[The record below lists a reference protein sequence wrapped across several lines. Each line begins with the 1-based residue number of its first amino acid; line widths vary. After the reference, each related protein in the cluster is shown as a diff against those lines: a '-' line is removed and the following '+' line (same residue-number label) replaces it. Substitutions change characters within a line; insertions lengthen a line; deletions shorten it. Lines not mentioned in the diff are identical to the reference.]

1 MVSIVLLP
9 LHLHMYCDAAQ
20 SVLGKKKRDHLHDT
34 VKTAQ
39 IHAFTVKNKEILV
52 LQLSNEMQLSIMNK
66 VKSGELSIEDALN
79 QARRDQQQLLSL
91 KNQNDE
97 VKDSLKK
104 CCSLKFLTCFTR
116 RNVAPLSIW
125 TLVSEVNHNG

>member
-1 MVSIVLLP
+1 M
-9 LHLHMYCDAAQ
+9 
-20 SVLGKKKRDHLHDT
+20 HDT
-34 VKTAQ
+34 VKTAP
-39 IHAFTVKNKEILV
+39 IHAFTVKNKEVLV

-97 VKDSLKK
+97 VRDSLK
-104 CCSLKFLTCFTR
+104 
-116 RNVAPLSIW
+116 NVVLLNS
-125 TLVSEVNHNG
+125 

>member
-1 MVSIVLLP
+1 M
-9 LHLHMYCDAAQ
+9 
-20 SVLGKKKRDHLHDT
+20 HDT
-34 VKTAQ
+34 VKTAP
-39 IHAFTVKNKEILV
+39 IHAYTVKNKEVLV

-97 VKDSLKK
+97 VRDSLK
-104 CCSLKFLTCFTR
+104 
-116 RNVAPLSIW
+116 NVVLLNS
-125 TLVSEVNHNG
+125 

>member
-1 MVSIVLLP
+1 M
-9 LHLHMYCDAAQ
+9 
-20 SVLGKKKRDHLHDT
+20 
-34 VKTAQ
+34 
-39 IHAFTVKNKEILV
+39 VKNKEILV

-97 VKDSLKK
+97 VRDSLK
-104 CCSLKFLTCFTR
+104 
-116 RNVAPLSIW
+116 NVVLLNS
-125 TLVSEVNHNG
+125 